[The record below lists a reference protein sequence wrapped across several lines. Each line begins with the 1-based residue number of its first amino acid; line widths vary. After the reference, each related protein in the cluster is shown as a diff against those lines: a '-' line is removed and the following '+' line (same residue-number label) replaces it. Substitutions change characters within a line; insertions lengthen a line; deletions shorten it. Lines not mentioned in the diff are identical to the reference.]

1 LSQGVGGRSMVLTIT
16 MQDTI
21 KQFSLVVVAGLLAAP
36 VANWALHGMESADGT
51 LGVPLVLTAH
61 PISAT
66 LHAAVAMVWFGILA
80 LIAGRLSHRYTGAL
94 VFGLGWTLVARRGI
108 DAGELIRHLD
118 TFGLSDSGTYWKF
131 CVETVVLAIPTVL
144 LIFLLA
150 KKTRTRYED
159 EGGRF
164 DPASVRGAVTGCVI
178 GLIACWVFVVTDS
191 KGQAVFGVLAGCAVA
206 STVVRLAWPNCNGSI
221 LYVVPIVVGLVG
233 SVSSAFMMSSG
244 SILKMASGSIWPLA
258 RVMPIDYIGPGI
270 FGIALGIG
278 IARAFGAEEPDEVE
292 QPWLEGSAGALKV

>member
-1 LSQGVGGRSMVLTIT
+1 LSQGFGGRSIGLTII

-21 KQFSLVVVAGLLAAP
+21 KQISLVVVAGLLAAP
-36 VANWALHGMESADGT
+36 VANWAVHGMESADGA
-51 LGVPLVLTAH
+51 LGVPLVLAAH
-61 PISAT
+61 PTAAT
-66 LHAAVAMVWFGILA
+66 LHVVGAMVWFGILA
-80 LIAGRLSHRYTGAL
+80 LVVGRLSHRYTGAL

-108 DAGELIRHLD
+108 DTGELVRHLD
-118 TFGLSDSGTYWKF
+118 TFGLSVSAAYWKF
-131 CVETVVLAIPTVL
+131 CVESVL
-144 LIFLLA
+144 LSLPTGLVVYLLA

-164 DPASVRGAVTGCVI
+164 DPASVRGAVAGCVI

-191 KGQAVFGVLAGCAVA
+191 KGQAVFGVLAGCMLAA
-206 STVVRLAWPNCNGSI
+206 TVVRLAWPNCNGSM
-221 LYVVPIVVGLVG
+221 LYLVPIVVAVAG
-233 SVSSAFMMSSG
+233 SISSAFTMSSG
-244 SILKMASGSIWPLA
+244 SILKMATGSIWPLA

-292 QPWLEGSAGALKV
+292 QTWIDGRAGQLNV